1 VAELFASGRI
11 IDLIL
16 ALVAVEAV
24 VLLAY
29 AYRTGRGISPAGLLS
44 NLAAGLFLLLALRT
58 TLLNQSWILVAS
70 LLTAALFAHVI
81 DLSHRWRR

>member
-1 VAELFASGRI
+1 MAELFASGRI
-11 IDLIL
+11 VDLIL
-16 ALVAVEAV
+16 ALVAVEAI

-29 AYRTGRGISPAGLLS
+29 AHRTGRGVAPAGLLS

-58 TLLNQSWILVAS
+58 TVLNQSWILVAS